1 MDNRNKRNEHIKSRT
16 GGKKKPVSSSQKEVK
31 KVNEPSKSKA
41 PQMFNV
47 NSNKKLQ
54 SEIDAKR
61 SASVSKNEAK
71 VNSTKSSN
79 PKSVNKKP
87 NGKQVKTAKPAVT
100 SAVNATNKNSDSAQ
114 KSTKKV
120 RRRRRVSGIVK
131 KNRNT
136 VLVSQSATSSGVSVS
151 DVAQEKNSR
160 NKQKNASK
168 SALWSGLSL
177 WIIIPVIVL
186 ILFFII
192 YHLTNYMA
200 VKPVQSFITSGTIE
214 HTIGAKAMIVRN
226 EKVIES
232 TCKGDLVTKS
242 TEGARVYAS
251 QQLAMVVPSDMKS
264 VVDDLRNT
272 QSQISDVQLSLIQQG
287 MASGADKI
295 YSDIDELM
303 VPIIDSLRQD
313 SMNSNLSNISSYHS
327 SIGVL
332 IEQREDLLLQV
343 DFDDERLNDLRR
355 DERNYENQL
364 ARSATMIYA
373 TNPGI
378 VSFKVDGNEGTLT
391 FDYMLNGDEN
401 EISKY
406 INDAV
411 GVIPT
416 DTYIDIG
423 DGVARIAKNEEQYI
437 AVILSNNAD
446 NNKAF
451 AVDTKHNINIPSEG
465 VTIDNCKVVRET
477 VVGDGL
483 LVVFSTTKHVEDL
496 IDLRSVDIEIVI
508 TEARGMKVSVNS
520 LVNPDYDRGV
530 ATIYINKSGFV
541 EAVDVL
547 IVDSDR
553 EFAII
558 APMGDSN
565 VPNLNTVIISNP
577 SSTSAGS
584 KITS

>member
-1 MDNRNKRNEHIKSRT
+1 MDNKNNRDEHIKNRS
-16 GGKKKPVSSSQKEVK
+16 GSKNKQANGSQK
-31 KVNEPSKSKA
+31 KVNKTNEPSKSKA

-54 SEIDAKR
+54 SDIEAKR
-61 SASVSKNEAK
+61 QATKNQASNT
-71 VNSTKSSN
+71 NKSSVAKTSVTQASAN
-79 PKSVNKKP
+79 KSSVANTTKNQSVNKTST
-87 NGKQVKTAKPAVT
+87 KT
-100 SAVNATNKNSDSAQ
+100 N
-114 KSTKKV
+114 KKV
-120 RRRRRVSGIVK
+120 RRRRHLFASNTK
-131 KNRNT
+131 KNT
-136 VLVSQSATSSGVSVS
+136 TLVSQSATSSGVSVS

-160 NKQKNASK
+160 NKQKKASK
-168 SALWSGLSL
+168 SAFWSGLSL
-177 WIIIPVIVL
+177 WFIVPVIVV

-251 QQLAMVVPSDMKS
+251 QQLAMVVPSDMAS
-264 VVDDLRNT
+264 VVNDLRNT
-272 QSQISDVQLSLIQQG
+272 QSQISDVQLELIQQG

-295 YSDIDELM
+295 YSDIDEQM

-313 SMNSNLSNISSYHS
+313 SMNSDLSNISSYQS

-332 IEQREDLLLQV
+332 IEQRENLLLQV

-355 DERNYENQL
+355 DEKNYENQL
-364 ARSATMIYA
+364 SRSATMIYA

-378 VSFKVDGNEGTLT
+378 VSFKVDGNEAILT
-391 FDYMLNGDEN
+391 FDYMLNGDGD
-401 EISKY
+401 EITKY
-406 INDAV
+406 IDEAV

-437 AVILSNNAD
+437 AVVLTNNAD

-451 AVDTKHNINIPSEG
+451 AVDTKHNINIPTEG

-477 VVGDGL
+477 VVSDGL
-483 LVVFSTTKHVEDL
+483 LVVFSTTKHVENL
-496 IDLRSVDIEIVI
+496 VDLRSVDIEIVI

-520 LVNPDYDRGV
+520 LVNPDYDRGI

-565 VPNLNTVIISNP
+565 VPNLNTVIITNP
-577 SSTSAGS
+577 SSTNAGS
-584 KITS
+584 KVTS